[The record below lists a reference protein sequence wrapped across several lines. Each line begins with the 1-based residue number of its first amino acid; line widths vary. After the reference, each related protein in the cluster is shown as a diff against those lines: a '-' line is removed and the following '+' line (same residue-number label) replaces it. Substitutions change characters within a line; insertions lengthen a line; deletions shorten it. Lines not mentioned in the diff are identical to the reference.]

1 MELDGYNDQRN
12 SEDLLSEFYVTDLV
26 ILCIHDNYGVVLKL
40 AELKIYQQRT
50 KKEIKMHTENTL
62 TSYS

>member
-26 ILCIHDNYGVVLKL
+26 MTTTAWC
-40 AELKIYQQRT
+40 
-50 KKEIKMHTENTL
+50 
-62 TSYS
+62 